1 MDELMDI
8 LASDDSAAQASDK
21 IKDILFAK
29 SAEKID
35 AIRPNVAA
43 SLFDQD
49 VDLDDEE
56 ETVDEF
62 ESDVELDSE
71 EEEDSE
77 TSVADP
83 TIGDQLPVGGA
94 V

>member
-1 MDELMDI
+1 MDI
-8 LASDDSAAQASDK
+8 LANDDSAAQASDK

-35 AIRPNVAA
+35 DIRPNVAA

-49 VDLDDEE
+49 VDLDDGE

-62 ESDVELDSE
+62 ESDVELDD
-71 EEEDSE
+71 EEDSE

>member
-8 LASDDSAAQASDK
+8 LANDDSAAQASDK
-21 IKDILFAK
+21 IKDILFTK

-35 AIRPNVAA
+35 DIRPNVAA

-49 VDLDDEE
+49 VDLDDGE

-62 ESDVELDSE
+62 ESDVELDD
-71 EEEDSE
+71 EEDSE

>member
-71 EEEDSE
+71 EEEDPE
-77 TSVADP
+77 TSLVDAIVVDE
-83 TIGDQLPVGGA
+83 LPVGGA